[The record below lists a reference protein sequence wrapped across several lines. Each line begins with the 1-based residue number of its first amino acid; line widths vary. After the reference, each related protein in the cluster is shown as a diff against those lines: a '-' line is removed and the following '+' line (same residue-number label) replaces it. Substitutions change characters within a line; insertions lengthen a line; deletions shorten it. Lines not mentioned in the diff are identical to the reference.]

1 MSSTSPGNIS
11 SDLPYERCQLEMIKS
26 LAGCLPNPF
35 DLLRHAFGFGVM
47 PITLAAAAIGI
58 ARGALDALA
67 DLAGA
72 KTPRAGGGTLLRDQP
87 VAQHRLGVAEA
98 ELRASRALLL
108 ETVRD
113 EWQRCIAMAR

>member
-1 MSSTSPGNIS
+1 MSAAS
-11 SDLPYERCQLEMIKS
+11 EMIKS

-67 DLAGA
+67 GLAGA

-113 EWQRCIAMAR
+113 VWAAVYRDGPMTPRQQTLLRWASAQ